1 MKKFLK
7 IKKELKDEKIPFNEE
22 IQIGVMI
29 ETPAA
34 VMISGELAREADF
47 FSIGTNDLTQLTL
60 GKKVT
65 HVVKLQI
72 EAGKANP
79 APPVGPALGPTGI
92 NIMGFCKEFNEKTA
106 KDAGMVFPVIL
117 TVYADKSFEFVLKTP
132 PAAVLLK
139 KAAKIEKA
147 SGKPHKEKVGKVTLE
162 QVEEIAKTKMK
173 DLNASSMESAVSIIK
188 GTARSMGIEVIG

>member
-1 MKKFLK
+1 M
-7 IKKELKDEKIPFNEE
+7 
-22 IQIGVMI
+22 M
-29 ETPAA
+29 
-34 VMISGELAREADF
+34 AD
-47 FSIGTNDLTQLTL
+47 
-60 GKKVT
+60 KKVT
-65 HVVKLQI
+65 HIVKLQI

-92 NIMGFCKEFNEKTA
+92 NIMAFCKEFNEKTA

-147 SGKPHKEKVGKVTLE
+147 SGKPHKEKVGKVTLA
-162 QVEEIAKTKMK
+162 QVEEIAKTKMQ
-173 DLNASSMESAVSIIK
+173 DLNASSMESAVSIVK

>member
-1 MKKFLK
+1 MMA
-7 IKKELKDEKIPFNEE
+7 EK
-22 IQIGVMI
+22 
-29 ETPAA
+29 T
-34 VMISGELAREADF
+34 
-47 FSIGTNDLTQLTL
+47 
-60 GKKVT
+60 VT

>member
-1 MKKFLK
+1 M
-7 IKKELKDEKIPFNEE
+7 
-22 IQIGVMI
+22 M
-29 ETPAA
+29 
-34 VMISGELAREADF
+34 AD
-47 FSIGTNDLTQLTL
+47 
-60 GKKVT
+60 KKVT
-65 HVVKLQI
+65 HIVKLQI

-92 NIMGFCKEFNEKTA
+92 NIMAFCKESNEKTA

-147 SGKPHKEKVGKVTLE
+147 SGKPHKEKVGKVTLA
-162 QVEEIAKTKMK
+162 QVEEIAKIKMQ
-173 DLNASSMESAVSIIK
+173 DLNASSMESAVSIVK

>member
-1 MKKFLK
+1 MMA
-7 IKKELKDEKIPFNEE
+7 E
-22 IQIGVMI
+22 
-29 ETPAA
+29 
-34 VMISGELAREADF
+34 
-47 FSIGTNDLTQLTL
+47 
-60 GKKVT
+60 KKVT

-117 TVYADKSFEFVLKTP
+117 TVYQDKSFEFVLKTP

-139 KAAKIEKA
+139 KAAKIDKA
-147 SGKPHKEKVGKVTLE
+147 SGKPHKEKVGKVTIE
-162 QVEEIAKTKMK
+162 QVEEIAKTKMQ
-173 DLNASSMESAVSIIK
+173 DLNASSMESAVSIVK